1 MRREIFFE
9 TQKNPVLGLSLVPLR
24 GGGAGGAG
32 GLEPPQLYQL
42 YAVEFLLSVM
52 FTLSLKNRPL
62 HILRASMQAGA
73 PRQLG
78 HVTKIQPP
86 QLSTRS
92 AAPASTYV
100 YSHLFGNDKRKSF
113 SVLPGQ
119 SAHSPATWTRSWYV
133 GFLERSMADI

>member
-1 MRREIFFE
+1 MAGAAE
-9 TQKNPVLGLSLVPLR
+9 PGGL
-24 GGGAGGAG
+24 G

-92 AAPASTYV
+92 AAPEW
-100 YSHLFGNDKRKSF
+100 LR
-113 SVLPGQ
+113 
-119 SAHSPATWTRSWYV
+119 ATLSMHVVILRAVWR
-133 GFLERSMADI
+133 GFVCVAKVRL